1 MKIPKD
7 IVNKI
12 SLTEEDFEKLDAK
25 VQICILQ
32 LASEN
37 VELHNI
43 IDNKLSEK
51 IESVSLTKNIV
62 FMAVGMRYYANHTFS
77 EDDHITLERDDGNPY
92 DSNAIKVLVD
102 GEKVG
107 YVAREYTTQLRE
119 IPDLDKKKIRFL
131 RSFAQSAKLELVP

>member
-62 FMAVGMRYYANHTFS
+62 FMVVGMRYYKNHKFD
-77 EDDHITLERDDGNPY
+77 EDDRITLEREDDNPH

-102 GEKVG
+102 DEKVG

-119 IPDLDKKKIRFL
+119 IPDLEKKEIRFL